1 MPPRLTCGAKLP
13 LSALSCPP
21 PSLPKPA
28 TPSLTQCIVWE
39 VHTSPS
45 PPPKAIVWDVI
56 DASNP
61 YRVRWDYLLLLTM
74 VYIVVCTP
82 YYIAFNVDT
91 VGEEEGGRRGERGGG

>member
-1 MPPRLTCGAKLP
+1 M
-13 LSALSCPP
+13 
-21 PSLPKPA
+21 
-28 TPSLTQCIVWE
+28 
-39 VHTSPS
+39 
-45 PPPKAIVWDVI
+45 WDVI

-91 VGEEEGGRRGERGGG
+91 VGDEGGGRRGERGGG